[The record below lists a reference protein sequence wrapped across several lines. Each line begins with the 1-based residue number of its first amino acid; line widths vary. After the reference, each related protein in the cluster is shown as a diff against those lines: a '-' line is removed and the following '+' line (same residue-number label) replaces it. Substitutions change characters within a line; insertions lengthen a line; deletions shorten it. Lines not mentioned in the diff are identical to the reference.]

1 MRTVLAFILF
11 LSPCIIAAQS
21 SPKAVHVFVNE
32 AHSGLHI
39 GADFRY
45 ALSEKYTFYAGIH
58 YLGNRVIT
66 DNQFYNYK
74 HRFYAQNTAEHF
86 GVRLGGERQFT
97 LKKST
102 VKPLLFVQ
110 IQQTRASIRQNF
122 FQVGHDTL
130 SFPPNTVS
138 CYLYEDYR
146 VLPKTVLSL
155 ESTFGAGLIAYLS
168 EKLAVLFKG
177 GVSLPVIIDPNMNR
191 YSIDGLSGLAEAGL
205 IWRFQKPAP

>member
-1 MRTVLAFILF
+1 MRSVFTFILIISPWL
-11 LSPCIIAAQS
+11 LSAQS
-21 SPKAVHVFVNE
+21 RPKAIQVVVNE

-45 ALSEKYTFYAGIH
+45 SLSEKYTFYAGIH

-74 HRFYAQNTAEHF
+74 HRFYAQNIAEHF

-97 LKKST
+97 LKKSI

-122 FQVGHDTL
+122 FQVGSDTL
-130 SFPPNTVS
+130 LFPPNTVS
-138 CYLYEDYR
+138 YYVYENYR
-146 VLPKTVLSL
+146 VLPKAVLSL
-155 ESTFGAGLIAYLS
+155 ESTFGVGLIADLS
-168 EKLAVLFKG
+168 EKLAVQFKG

-191 YSIDGLSGLAEAGL
+191 YSIDGLSSLAEAGL
-205 IWRFQKPAP
+205 IWRFGKTVE